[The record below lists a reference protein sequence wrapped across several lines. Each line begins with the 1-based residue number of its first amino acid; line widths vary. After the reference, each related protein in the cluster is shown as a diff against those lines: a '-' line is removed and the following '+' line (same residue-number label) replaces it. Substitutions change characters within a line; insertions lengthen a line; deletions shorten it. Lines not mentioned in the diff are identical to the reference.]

1 MTRAPTVR
9 LTREQKEEI
18 KKAVHETDLNATEVA
33 QAMSINPSAV
43 HYWFAKFRAR
53 KVRSKEDF
61 IPKPVAAAAT
71 TAAPTTRKRDADYY
85 RAAAAF
91 FDTIYVK

>member
-1 MTRAPTVR
+1 MARAPAVR

-18 KKAVHETDLNATEVA
+18 KKAVHETDLKAQEVA
-33 QAMSINPSAV
+33 TAMRINPGTA
-43 HYWFAKFRAR
+43 HYWFGKFRHK
-53 KVRSKEDF
+53 KVRAKEDF
-61 IPKPVAAAAT
+61 IPKQV
-71 TAAPTTRKRDADYY
+71 AAPTPRKRDADYY